1 MALYFRARRSIREIA
16 MTVFARRSLLLLL
29 IVPLLSAGLI
39 KSSLANDAWTGWER
53 LAAPRT
59 FAIMRHAI
67 APGTG
72 DPEEFRIGDCATQ
85 RNLDGTGRAQARC
98 IGDAVRA
105 AGVEVDRIL
114 SSKWCRCL
122 ETAELLGL
130 GATEELA
137 SLNSFFAD
145 RSTEAEQTE
154 GLRAF
159 LAALPDD
166 ERVILVTHQV
176 NITVLTGV
184 YPISGEV
191 ILFRISADG
200 EVTVLERIRTQT

>member
-1 MALYFRARRSIREIA
+1 
-16 MTVFARRSLLLLL
+16 MTVFARRALLLLS
-29 IVPLLSAGLI
+29 VPLLAMGLS
-39 KSSLANDAWTGWER
+39 KSPLANDTRIEWER
-53 LAAPRT
+53 LEAPRT

-72 DPEEFRIGDCATQ
+72 DPDEFRIGDCSTQ
-85 RNLDGTGRAQARC
+85 RNLDERGRAQARR

-105 AGVEVDRIL
+105 AGVEVDRIF
-114 SSKWCRCL
+114 SSQWCRCL

-159 LAALPDD
+159 LGVLPDD
-166 ERVILVTHQV
+166 ETVFLVTHQV
-176 NITVLTGV
+176 NITALTGV
-184 YPISGEV
+184 YPASGEV
-191 ILFRISADG
+191 ILFRFEADG
-200 EVTVLERIRTQT
+200 TATVLERIRTQS

>member
-1 MALYFRARRSIREIA
+1 
-16 MTVFARRSLLLLL
+16 MTVFARRALLLLL

-39 KSSLANDAWTGWER
+39 KSSLANESRTGWEH
-53 LAAPRT
+53 LEAPRT
-59 FAIMRHAI
+59 LAIMRHAI

-85 RNLDGTGRAQARC
+85 RNLDGTGRAQARL
-98 IGDAVRA
+98 IGNAVRA

-114 SSKWCRCL
+114 SSQWCRCL

-145 RSTEAEQTE
+145 RSTEAKQTE
-154 GLRAF
+154 ELRAF

-176 NITVLTGV
+176 NITALTGV
-184 YPISGEV
+184 YPASGEV
-191 ILFRISADG
+191 ILFRIEADG
-200 EVTVLERIRTQT
+200 AVTVLERIRTQA

>member
-1 MALYFRARRSIREIA
+1 

-29 IVPLLSAGLI
+29 IVPLLSTGLI
-39 KSSLANDAWTGWER
+39 KSSLANDSRTGWER

-72 DPEEFRIGDCATQ
+72 DPEEFRIGDCSTQ
-85 RNLDGTGRAQARC
+85 RNLDGTGRAQARR

-105 AGVEVDRIL
+105 AGMEVDRIL
-114 SSKWCRCL
+114 SSQWCRCL
-122 ETAELLGL
+122 ETAEILGL

-145 RSTEAEQTE
+145 RSTGAEQTE

-176 NITVLTGV
+176 NITALTGV
-184 YPISGEV
+184 YPASGEV
-191 ILFRISADG
+191 ILFRIEADG

>member
-1 MALYFRARRSIREIA
+1 

-85 RNLDGTGRAQARC
+85 RNLDGTGRAQARR

-114 SSKWCRCL
+114 SSQWCRCL

-159 LAALPDD
+159 LGALPDD

-176 NITVLTGV
+176 NITALTGV
-184 YPISGEV
+184 YPASGEV
-191 ILFRISADG
+191 ILFRVSADG
-200 EVTVLERIRTQT
+200 EVTVLERIRT

>member
-1 MALYFRARRSIREIA
+1 
-16 MTVFARRSLLLLL
+16 MTVFARRSLLFLL
-29 IVPLLSAGLI
+29 IVPLLATALI
-39 KSSLANDAWTGWER
+39 KPSLASDTRMGWEH

-72 DPEEFRIGDCATQ
+72 DPDEFRIGDCSTQ
-85 RNLDGTGRAQARC
+85 RNLDERGRAQARR
-98 IGDAVRA
+98 IGAAVRR

-114 SSKWCRCL
+114 SSQWCRCL

-130 GATEELA
+130 GTTEELA

-145 RSTEAEQTE
+145 RSTGAEQTE

-159 LAALPDD
+159 LGALPDD
-166 ERVILVTHQV
+166 ERVVLVTHQV
-176 NITVLTGV
+176 NITALTGV
-184 YPISGEV
+184 YPASGEV
-191 ILFRISADG
+191 ILFRIEDDG
-200 EVTVLERIRTQT
+200 TATVLERIRTES

>member
-1 MALYFRARRSIREIA
+1 
-16 MTVFARRSLLLLL
+16 MTVFARRALLLLS
-29 IVPLLSAGLI
+29 VPLLAMGLS
-39 KSSLANDAWTGWER
+39 KSPLANDTRIEWER
-53 LAAPRT
+53 LEAPRT

-72 DPEEFRIGDCATQ
+72 DPDEFRIGDCSTQ
-85 RNLDGTGRAQARC
+85 RNLDERGRAQARR

-105 AGVEVDRIL
+105 AGVEVDRIF
-114 SSKWCRCL
+114 SSQWCRCL

-159 LAALPDD
+159 LGALPDD
-166 ERVILVTHQV
+166 ETVFLVTHQV
-176 NITVLTGV
+176 NITALTGV
-184 YPISGEV
+184 YPASGEV
-191 ILFRISADG
+191 ILFRFEADG
-200 EVTVLERIRTQT
+200 TATVLERIRTQS